1 MLMEE
6 LIPKV
11 DEALRPIQEALNTFV
26 TAIQELWAEHGDEIG
41 TWRMRSEDDDAGTNS
56 SE

>member
-1 MLMEE
+1 MVIEE

-11 DEALRPIQEALNTFV
+11 EEALRPIEEALNTFV
-26 TAIQELWAEHGDEIG
+26 TAIKEFWAEHGDEIE